1 MDLGAA
7 PIGSWLVNE
16 IEEVKAMPLAEIK
29 VIEGVFSDAEKKQM
43 IEKVTDALV
52 SIEGEALREKTVV
65 IVEEVKSGDWGFGG
79 RALSTEDV
87 KKLRAGG

>member
-1 MDLGAA
+1 MDPGIR
-7 PIGSWLVNE
+7 PIGSWLVSE
-16 IEEVKAMPLAEIK
+16 SGEVIAMPLAEIK
-29 VIEGVFSDAEKKQM
+29 VIEGVFTEAEKKQM

-52 SIEGEALREKTVV
+52 SIEGETLREKTVV

-79 RALSTEDV
+79 KALSTQDV

>member
-1 MDLGAA
+1 MDTGALLTG
-7 PIGSWLVNE
+7 PWLVNE
-16 IEEVKAMPLAEIK
+16 CEEVIAMPLAEIK

-52 SIEGEALREKTVV
+52 SIEGETLREKTVV
-65 IVEEVKSGDWGFGG
+65 IVEEIKSGNWGFGG
-79 RALSTEDV
+79 NALSTQDV

>member
-1 MDLGAA
+1 MDLGGV

-16 IEEVKAMPLAEIK
+16 PREVKEMPLAEIK
-29 VIEGVFSDAEKKQM
+29 VIEGVFSEAEKKQM

-52 SIEGEALREKTVV
+52 SIEGESLREKTVV

-79 RALSTEDV
+79 KAVSTQDV

>member
-1 MDLGAA
+1 
-7 PIGSWLVNE
+7 
-16 IEEVKAMPLAEIK
+16 MPLAEIK
-29 VIEGVFSDAEKKQM
+29 VIEGVFSDAEKRLI

-52 SIEGEALREKTVV
+52 SIEGEAVRDKTVV

-79 RALSTEDV
+79 KTVSTEDV